1 MSELS
6 KELEELHATVIRS
19 VRQRMEE
26 SADAED
32 IRLAM
37 QLLKQNSITAS
48 MSEVDTQSLKS
59 KMAGKLNFSALN
71 NKVTPIRPPQD
82 GGAHP
87 HKSDEAQQA

>member
-82 GGAHP
+82 GAVRP

>member
-32 IRLAM
+32 IRLAL
-37 QLLKQNSITAS
+37 QLLKQNSVTAS
-48 MSEVDTQSLKS
+48 IAEADTQALKS
-59 KMAGKLNFSALN
+59 KMAGKLNFSALKE
-71 NKVTPIRPPQD
+71 KVTPIRPPVD
-82 GGAHP
+82 ASPRHERG
-87 HKSDEAQQA
+87 QQETA